1 MKDTHT
7 HTPAGIGFLVLV
19 PEGPGATLCDLLIP
33 GSSSLIL
40 QVAPIAFK
48 YISFVAA
55 AAAAVFVVIF
65 A

>member
-19 PEGPGATLCDLLIP
+19 PEGTGATLCGFLIP

-40 QVAPIAFK
+40 QVAPIAFQ
-48 YISFVAA
+48 YISFVA